1 MAGRMRTPHT
11 GPDKKG
17 HGFGLGMGS
26 SGTKRPMGLLPMPFD
41 LRDEAAPAKP
51 EAHVADG
58 PDRCLRAMPATRLAG
73 GLPGGRGETARRR
86 LTPATHGLLPMDQP
100 LMRRDETRAAQRRI
114 GGRPEPVGLA
124 GSKATRLDKGLTRG
138 YLDGRFGGIPTAG
151 EAGSRGQKEGQP
163 PQAQDRRPRASCRM
177 PGECRGAD

>member
-1 MAGRMRTPHT
+1 MAGRMRAPHT

-26 SGTKRPMGLLPMPFD
+26 SGTKRLMALLPMPFD

-73 GLPGGRGETARRR
+73 DLPGGRGETARGQ
-86 LTPATHGLLPMDQP
+86 LTPATHGLLPVDQP
-100 LMRRDETRAAQRRI
+100 LVRRGETRAAQRGI
-114 GGRPEPVGLA
+114 DGRPVPVGLA
-124 GSKATRLDKGLTRG
+124 GLKAARLDKGLTRG
-138 YLDGRFGGIPTAG
+138 YLDGRFGGIPAAG
-151 EAGSRGQKEGQP
+151 KAGSRGQKEGQP
-163 PQAQDRRPRASCRM
+163 PGARPAAAGIV
-177 PGECRGAD
+177 PHAG

>member
-1 MAGRMRTPHT
+1 MDVLPKDAELRKRLAELNENELITIIAERAAGDYELEVFAVHAGEDRPVAGRMRAPHT

-26 SGTKRPMGLLPMPFD
+26 SGTKRLMALLPMPFD

-86 LTPATHGLLPMDQP
+86 LTPATHGLLPMGQP
-100 LMRRDETRAAQRRI
+100 LMRRDETRATQN
-114 GGRPEPVGLA
+114 
-124 GSKATRLDKGLTRG
+124 
-138 YLDGRFGGIPTAG
+138 
-151 EAGSRGQKEGQP
+151 
-163 PQAQDRRPRASCRM
+163 
-177 PGECRGAD
+177 